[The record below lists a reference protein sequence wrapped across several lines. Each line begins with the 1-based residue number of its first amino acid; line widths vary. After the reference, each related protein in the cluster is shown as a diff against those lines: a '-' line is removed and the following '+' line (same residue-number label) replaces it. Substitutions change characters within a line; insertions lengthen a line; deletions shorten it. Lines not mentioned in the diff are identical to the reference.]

1 MEYQRKKKRKEDIS
15 ASDHEEEVGILM
27 SYKYF
32 IIVQI
37 IQLVWQADVQD
48 KHNRLSIGIPVS
60 KKGQR

>member
-1 MEYQRKKKRKEDIS
+1 
-15 ASDHEEEVGILM
+15 M

-48 KHNRLSIGIPVS
+48 KHDRFSMGIPCQ